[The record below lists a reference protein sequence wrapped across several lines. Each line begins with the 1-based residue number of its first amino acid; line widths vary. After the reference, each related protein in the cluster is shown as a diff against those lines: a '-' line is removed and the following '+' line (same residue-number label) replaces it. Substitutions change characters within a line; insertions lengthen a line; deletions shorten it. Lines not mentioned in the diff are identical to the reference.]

1 MRKPRIKQR
10 KDTLT
15 ALPCHLDCI
24 EARNGNRDI
33 SSVIPTSPPPS
44 NDEGSGENDD
54 VDNYLCMLGE
64 VVFSSQYLLKEIR
77 IRGFDSF
84 HDGFWVTLQPRTV
97 KFI

>member
-1 MRKPRIKQR
+1 MRKPRVRQR

-15 ALPCHLDCI
+15 ALPCHPDCI
-24 EARNGNRDI
+24 EARNGIRDI

-44 NDEGSGENDD
+44 NDGESGENDD

-77 IRGFDSF
+77 VRFSINFRIAIGLLC
-84 HDGFWVTLQPRTV
+84 TLE
-97 KFI
+97 